1 MRSILVAVLAC
12 SLTAYAGPKK
22 KSAPVVVAPPPAV
35 PATPYVGVLPT
46 VSDSEEYAAL
56 LTHANELLKAEYD
69 TYQLDYVPEGESDQ
83 VSADVVRAKKTE
95 GVRLR
100 LTLTAAREQMR
111 ASLMVMK
118 IPGGGLRGSWF
129 VHASGPAANDLL
141 EAIVPNIVA
150 DMAGDL
156 GWKKKP
162 VAEAVKPVV
171 PAEPMKAEVP
181 TEPVKAVVAASD
193 SEAPK
198 PAEPDTA
205 QTATR

>member
-1 MRSILVAVLAC
+1 
-12 SLTAYAGPKK
+12 
-22 KSAPVVVAPPPAV
+22 
-35 PATPYVGVLPT
+35 
-46 VSDSEEYAAL
+46 
-56 LTHANELLKAEYD
+56 
-69 TYQLDYVPEGESDQ
+69 VPEGESDQ
-83 VSADVVRAKKTE
+83 ASADIVRAKKTE

-129 VHASGPAANDLL
+129 VHASGPEANDLL

-150 DMAGDL
+150 DLADDL

-162 VAEAVKPVV
+162 EAVK
-171 PAEPMKAEVP
+171 AAA
-181 TEPVKAVVAASD
+181 EPVKAEQPAS
-193 SEAPK
+193 
-198 PAEPDTA
+198 PAESAKPTEADL

>member
-1 MRSILVAVLAC
+1 MLRVMRSIILAVLAC
-12 SLTAYAGPKK
+12 SLTSYAGPKK
-22 KSAPVVVAPPPAV
+22 KSAAVAPVPAAPIV
-35 PATPYVGVLPT
+35 VATPYVGVLPT

-69 TYQLDYVPEGESDQ
+69 KYELDYVPEGESDQ
-83 VSADVVRAKKTE
+83 ASADAVRAKKTE

-129 VHASGPAANDLL
+129 VHASGPEANDLL
-141 EAIVPNIVA
+141 EAIVPNIVS

-162 VAEAVKPVV
+162 VAA
-171 PAEPMKAEVP
+171 
-181 TEPVKAVVAASD
+181 EPVKA
-193 SEAPK
+193 EAPAA
-198 PAEPDTA
+198 PATAPEPDSV
-205 QTATR
+205 QTATRE

>member
-1 MRSILVAVLAC
+1 MLAC

-22 KSAPVVVAPPPAV
+22 KSVPVVVAPAPAV

-129 VHASGPAANDLL
+129 VHASGPAANELL

-150 DMAGDL
+150 DLAGDL

-162 VAEAVKPVV
+162 VAEAVKAEA
-171 PAEPMKAEVP
+171 PA
-181 TEPVKAVVAASD
+181 EPVKAAEPS
-193 SEAPK
+193 APTT
-198 PAEPDTA
+198 PAEPDTM

>member
-1 MRSILVAVLAC
+1 MRSIVIAVLAC
-12 SLTAYAGPKK
+12 SLTSYAAPRKK
-22 KSAPVVVAPPPAV
+22 KSVPAAAPIAAPAV
-35 PATPYVGVLPT
+35 VATPYVGVLPT

-56 LTHANELLKAEYD
+56 LSHANELLKAEYD
-69 TYQLDYVPEGESDQ
+69 KYELDYVPEGESDQ
-83 VSADVVRAKKTE
+83 ASADAVRAKKTE

-129 VHASGPAANDLL
+129 VHASGPEANDLL
-141 EAIVPNIVA
+141 EAIVPNIVS

-162 VAEAVKPVV
+162 TPPEVV
-171 PAEPMKAEVP
+171 KAEVP
-181 TEPVKAVVAASD
+181 PEPVKAEAAAAPTD
-193 SEAPK
+193 SAK
-198 PAEPDTA
+198 SADPDSV